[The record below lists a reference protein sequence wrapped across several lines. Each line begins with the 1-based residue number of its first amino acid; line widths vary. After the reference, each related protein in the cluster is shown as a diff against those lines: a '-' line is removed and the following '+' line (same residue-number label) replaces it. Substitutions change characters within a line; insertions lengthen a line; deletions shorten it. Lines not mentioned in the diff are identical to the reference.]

1 MQSAISGR
9 RYALYGQEP
18 VTYELPFY
26 DRLVPAETATMPRG
40 YLIEKAWGNVA
51 ATLQRH
57 AIRVEVLTRPFTG
70 RVEVYH
76 ATRVSFSEKPRQG
89 HHPIT
94 DITFA
99 MTTEDRTFPAGSYWI
114 PCDQSAGITA
124 MHLLEPRAPS
134 GLLVWNAFD
143 TIFERGII
151 VEDWA
156 LEERAKRMLGD
167 PEIRADYEAALQD
180 PAFAADPDARLEFFF
195 ERTPNIEEAQNLYP
209 VYRLMQAT
217 GPR

>member
-1 MQSAISGR
+1 MKR
-9 RYALYGQEP
+9 
-18 VTYELPFY
+18 
-26 DRLVPAETATMPRG
+26 
-40 YLIEKAWGNVA
+40 N
-51 ATLQRH
+51 
-57 AIRVEVLTRPFTG
+57 
-70 RVEVYH
+70 
-76 ATRVSFSEKPRQG
+76 
-89 HHPIT
+89 
-94 DITFA
+94 
-99 MTTEDRTFPAGSYWI
+99 TTIPAGGYWV
-114 PCDQSAGITA
+114 PLDQPGGLTA
-124 MHLLEPRAPS
+124 VQLLEPTSEA

-217 GPR
+217 G